1 MFVNCL
7 FWGISHS
14 YNCTNIT
21 TQASIFDC
29 TTGQTARLAEK
40 CCARARP
47 SIAGPGYRG
56 RWVRPSVAG
65 AGCSRPSR
73 TRAAPLR
80 ARIEN
85 ACTTSSNM
93 ACAIVGACLRL
104 VDFMQRLQLP
114 RQVRFWFCLLRSS
127 THEENTL
134 QGAGCVDRG
143 RTLQLSRAVLCPGA
157 AVFREPGLRPSRA
170 RVAAVHRGRGRLHC
184 KRGLQLSRAVLSPG
198 MLPHV
203 RVAATPAPDGLGD
216 GPDTGRFRLWK
227 RLGA

>member
-1 MFVNCL
+1 MIAQPGKLQGLPRSAVPGRGRL
-7 FWGISHS
+7 SR
-14 YNCTNIT
+14 
-21 TQASIFDC
+21 
-29 TTGQTARLAEK
+29 ARAIAGAG
-40 CCARARP
+40 CGRPSRARP
-47 SIAGPGYRG
+47 SIAGLGCAHRG

-73 TRAAPLR
+73 ARAAPLR

-104 VDFMQRLQLP
+104 VDFMQRPQLP
-114 RQVRFWFCLLRSS
+114 RQVRFWFCLPRSS

-157 AVFREPGLRPSRA
+157 AVYHEPGLRPSRA
-170 RVAAVHRGRGRLHC
+170 RVAAVHRGRGLLHC

>member
-14 YNCTNIT
+14 YNCT
-21 TQASIFDC
+21 IF
-29 TTGQTARLAEK
+29 TAQVPFLIAQPGKLQGLPRSAVPGRGRLSR
-40 CCARARP
+40 ARAIAGAGCGRPSRVRP
-47 SIAGPGYRG
+47 SIAGLGCAHRG

-73 TRAAPLR
+73 ARAAPLR

-104 VDFMQRLQLP
+104 VDFMQRLQSP
-114 RQVRFWFCLLRSS
+114 RQVRFWCCLLRSS

-143 RTLQLSRAVLCPGA
+143 RPLQLPEQCCARA
-157 AVFREPGLRPSRA
+157 RPSIA
-170 RVAAVHRGRGRLHC
+170 SLGCAHRGRGLQPSIAGAGCSIAVAVYSCPEHC
-184 KRGLQLSRAVLSPG
+184 
-198 MLPHV
+198 
-203 RVAATPAPDGLGD
+203 
-216 GPDTGRFRLWK
+216 
-227 RLGA
+227 